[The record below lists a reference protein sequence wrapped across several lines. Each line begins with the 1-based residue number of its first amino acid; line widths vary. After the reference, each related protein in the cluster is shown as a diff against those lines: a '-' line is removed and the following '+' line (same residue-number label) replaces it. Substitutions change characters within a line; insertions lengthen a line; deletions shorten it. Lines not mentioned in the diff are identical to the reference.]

1 MVLFSDDS
9 FSPLVTAACALSF
22 VAIAISSWKKWMQ
35 TKKPYA
41 FIPGPKPSSL
51 IGYLLDL
58 HSTDALSWHFNIP
71 EEYGHIA
78 RLTGGLIGADALYIT
93 DPAALNSILIRQ
105 QAWFPE
111 STEFAGLFGI
121 IHCGDGVAS
130 VKGREHKKQRKYMDT
145 LFTASRVSKL
155 TPMFYQVTRQL
166 QSKLTAAVSGK
177 PNGEVVD
184 MLDYLTRAALEIIGT
199 AGIGHTFNS
208 FDDKSEDFDEFH
220 GAITSVL
227 PLASRLFP
235 VLPFLESWRKI
246 QPVWL
251 RRTLASIATF
261 PWPAARKFRA
271 AVDAMHPVY
280 VNLYTSRQKVLEEG
294 GSAALA
300 ETAAGGKDLITSMI
314 QANWEAEEA
323 EKMSDDVVLA
333 NMGSIVH
340 GGQETTSS
348 SLARFLSIVAENPD
362 LQQRLREEI
371 CEAKARKAPGE
382 DLDFNELERLPL
394 LDAVVREMLR
404 IHSPV
409 TFVWRQTLKDVMV
422 PLTYPIRST
431 ITGEETRELLIT
443 RGTSVYLGL
452 SAANRSTAIWGPDAS
467 EFKPERWLNRS
478 QTEMKLPGA
487 YSGMMTFL
495 SGAKVCPGKIFAIL
509 EMKLVLS
516 VLLLSFSFEPIPEP
530 IDWRMGIT
538 LEPRVRGREKEGIQT
553 PVRVTVL

>member
-1 MVLFSDDS
+1 
-9 FSPLVTAACALSF
+9 
-22 VAIAISSWKKWMQ
+22 MQ

-41 FIPGPKPSSL
+41 FIPGPKPSSV

-71 EEYGHIA
+71 EQYGHVA
-78 RLTGGLIGADALYIT
+78 RLKGGLIGADALYIT

-121 IHCGDGVAS
+121 INCGDGVAS
-130 VKGREHKKQRKYMDT
+130 VKGREHKKQVLNMDA

-166 QSKLTAAVSGK
+166 QLKLTAAVSGK

-184 MLDYLTRAALEIIGT
+184 MLDYLTRAALEIIGM
-199 AGIGHTFNS
+199 AGFGHTFNS
-208 FDDKSEDFDEFH
+208 FDDKAKLLTNFMARSF
-220 GAITSVL
+220 L

-271 AVDAMHPVY
+271 SVDAMHPVY
-280 VNLYTSRQKVLEEG
+280 VKLYNSRQKVLEEA
-294 GSAALA
+294 GSPALA
-300 ETAAGGKDLITSMI
+300 KTAAGGKDLITSMI
-314 QANWEAEEA
+314 RANWEAEEA
-323 EKMSDDVVLA
+323 ERMSDDAVLA
-333 NMGSIVH
+333 NMGSIVL
-340 GGQETTSS
+340 GGQETTPS
-348 SLARFLSIVAENPD
+348 SLARLLSIVAENPD

-371 CEAKARKAPGE
+371 CEAKAKKAPGA
-382 DLDFNELERLPL
+382 DLDFNELKRLPL
-394 LDAVVREMLR
+394 LDALVREMLR
-404 IHSPV
+404 IHPAV
-409 TFVWRQTLKDVMV
+409 TFFGDNVMV

-431 ITGEETRELLIT
+431 ITGEETRELLIKE
-443 RGTSVYLGL
+443 GTAVYLGL

-478 QTEMKLPGA
+478 QTQIKLPGA
-487 YSGMMTFL
+487 YSSMMTFL

-516 VLLLSFSFEPIPEP
+516 ALLLNFSFEPIPEP
-530 IDWRMGIT
+530 IDWSMGIT